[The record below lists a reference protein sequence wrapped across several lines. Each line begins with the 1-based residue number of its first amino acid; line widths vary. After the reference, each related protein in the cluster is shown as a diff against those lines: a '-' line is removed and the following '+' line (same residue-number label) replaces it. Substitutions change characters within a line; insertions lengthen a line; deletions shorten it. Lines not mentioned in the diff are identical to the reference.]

1 MIEELATAFIGIGI
15 LGVAFLV
22 NVISALA
29 NVFGSHTEE
38 EFSWSKFF
46 TGVVQA
52 LLWSLSVLGCVA
64 AINLFG
70 WFTERLGL
78 DITSF
83 LDGLQT
89 STIILIV
96 LGATAGYIISAR
108 ENIEFFIMNKN
119 KKYVDASNL
128 DKDLDYEAVFA
139 DAKKFA
145 EMIMPKHALEDAQ
158 TADDAN
164 PEEEVGKG
172 ASVNPLTRRLPDGDN
187 DNGKG
192 WQCSKYSYYLAT
204 GIRMNYKPHP
214 DYGPCNGR
222 DMVNYLI
229 KNCGYK
235 KCSKRNGAI
244 FSYDAGKYGHTGMVL
259 DANKNLV
266 NDANWSPLR
275 VGTHYINLEAVG
287 ATYCCPPDMLDPV
300 PPAPKPTPTPAPTP
314 APKPT
319 PTPAKPASFKVGDT
333 VVPTRLVDYDG
344 RKLRQY
350 DKTYTITELIGNRAV
365 LCAKRNGKDVVWAAM
380 NTSDIKK
387 A

>member
-1 MIEELATAFIGIGI
+1 M
-15 LGVAFLV
+15 
-22 NVISALA
+22 
-29 NVFGSHTEE
+29 
-38 EFSWSKFF
+38 
-46 TGVVQA
+46 
-52 LLWSLSVLGCVA
+52 
-64 AINLFG
+64 
-70 WFTERLGL
+70 
-78 DITSF
+78 
-83 LDGLQT
+83 
-89 STIILIV
+89 
-96 LGATAGYIISAR
+96 
-108 ENIEFFIMNKN
+108 
-119 KKYVDASNL
+119 
-128 DKDLDYEAVFA
+128 
-139 DAKKFA
+139 
-145 EMIMPKHALEDAQ
+145 
-158 TADDAN
+158 
-164 PEEEVGKG
+164 
-172 ASVNPLTRRLPDGDN
+172 
-187 DNGKG
+187 
-192 WQCSKYSYYLAT
+192 
-204 GIRMNYKPHP
+204 
-214 DYGPCNGR
+214 
-222 DMVNYLI
+222 NYLI

-235 KCSKRNGAI
+235 KCSKRNGAV

-300 PPAPKPTPTPAPTP
+300 PP

>member
-78 DITSF
+78 DISSF

-96 LGATAGYIISAR
+96 LGATAGYIMSAR

-119 KKYVDASNL
+119 KKYVDTSNL

-244 FSYDAGKYGHTGMVL
+244 FAYDAGKYGHTGMVL
-259 DANKNLV
+259 DANTNLV

-300 PPAPKPTPTPAPTP
+300 TPTPKPTPTPAPTP
-314 APKPT
+314 AP
-319 PTPAKPASFKVGDT
+319 AKPANFKVGDT